1 MLTLRIV
8 LSRVR
13 AVAFDLDNTL
23 WDVEPVLER
32 AEARLAQWLAQH
44 CPRIVQQLTLA
55 DMRRAREQLA
65 RSEPHNAHDVTYLR
79 VTALARHAREH
90 GYDERLAAQGL
101 AVFLAARNEVQ
112 THADVA
118 PALARLR
125 RRYALASLS
134 NGNADLHSI
143 GLAHAFTVSLNAGQ
157 IGAAKPERR
166 CFERLAHELKARPGE
181 ILYVGDDPLLDVA
194 AARAAGC
201 RTAWMNRRSLEWPH
215 DLAPADLVV
224 QDCGQL
230 AAALGA

>member
-1 MLTLRIV
+1 M
-8 LSRVR
+8 R
-13 AVAFDLDNTL
+13 AIAFDLDNTL

-166 CFERLAHELKARPGE
+166 CFERLAQELKARPGE

-230 AAALGA
+230 VAALGA